1 MLLGFFVPEVMEE
14 YAMQAKDFELVSIS
28 LPEFTSGGARARIQG
43 IFKLDAAKVHK
54 KYVRDLGVFGTWIA
68 GAVESKEST
77 VKVSLPEYGGIVLGT
92 AVVPPLVVS
101 LRNGQETKV
110 DFLADLT
117 PGDVGGIRKVADDWV
132 SGRLGQL
139 RVLGEANVKIKSGIF
154 SLGSHAITQSLVF
167 AGKFQTVPPEMSTL
181 TISRRPNSQDARIQ
195 YHTIKLPRGRTAEW
209 QGHGSG
215 CFDLGQE

>member
-1 MLLGFFVPEVMEE
+1 
-14 YAMQAKDFELVSIS
+14 MQAKVFELKSIS
-28 LPEFTSGGARARIQG
+28 LPEFTAGGARARVQG
-43 IFKLDAAKVHK
+43 IFKLDAERVHK

-92 AVVPPLVVS
+92 AVVPPIVVN
-101 LRNGQETKV
+101 LRRGQTTEL

-117 PGDVGGIRKVADDWV
+117 PGDVAGIRKVADDWV

-154 SLGSHAITQSLVF
+154 NLGTQAISQSLVF
-167 AGKFQTVPPEMSTL
+167 AGK
-181 TISRRPNSQDARIQ
+181 SR
-195 YHTIKLPRGRTAEW
+195 LPFVKYP
-209 QGHGSG
+209 
-215 CFDLGQE
+215 C